1 MYVVSVTPGDCN
13 HPLGQTRMHSQ
24 RAYRFHYE
32 ATGDEGPDMARE
44 RRWPVEHVVYQRLE
58 LKDTEKEEKTAQ
70 KNQSRCFRAGGPR
83 PRDDV
88 C

>member
-58 LKDTEKEEKTAQ
+58 LLKDDRKRRKNRSEEPK
-70 KNQSRCFRAGGPR
+70 SLF
-83 PRDDV
+83 
-88 C
+88 